1 MMKHKLGQL
10 GDHQANYQH
19 YERLFEAEKKA
30 AIKVVPKLTEYHVK
44 PQKLQTMCVRLA
56 TQLFSRSVSIGLK
69 VYRQLK
75 VPGFA
80 DSAGTQEFTLLLNDL
95 FDILNSK
102 IPAAGIRK
110 GSPKIKFLERFLEM
124 MNQTEAMT
132 NVKLFASRQTMESL
146 RVTLMSVLSLTDFL
160 LGQGVNYV
168 LTASLNQDPLERF
181 FGLVRSFGG
190 DEDHPTVAKF
200 SQLFRLLS
208 LYTPIKL
215 ATKGNCEAG
224 QAGTER
230 VLMSTFESLGEKRR
244 EALQKKKSLKE
255 ENLDIYGAG
264 Y

>member
-1 MMKHKLGQL
+1 M
-10 GDHQANYQH
+10 D
-19 YERLFEAEKKA
+19 
-30 AIKVVPKLTEYHVK
+30 
-44 PQKLQTMCVRLA
+44 
-56 TQLFSRSVSIGLK
+56 SRSVSIRLK

-75 VPGFA
+75 VPGFV

-102 IPAAGIRK
+102 IPAAGIRN
-110 GSPKIKFLERFLEM
+110 GSPKIK
-124 MNQTEAMT
+124 
-132 NVKLFASRQTMESL
+132 
-146 RVTLMSVLSLTDFL
+146 
-160 LGQGVNYV
+160 GVNYI

-200 SQLFRLLS
+200 SQLFPLLA

-230 VLMSTFESLGEKRR
+230 VLMSTFESLGAKRC

-255 ENLDIYGAG
+255 EVWRRLTSIPLRECSNRPEDHVYSVPLPEKTALYYLAG
-264 Y
+264 YVVRKVLKATR